1 MKRIGVNEDK
11 MEKKEGG
18 AHHIRGESS
27 PALKSVLKIRAGK
40 TKKKGTLG
48 RWNKQFLATSGRKNN
63 NRRRRLLAGRHCRC

>member
-18 AHHIRGESS
+18 AQHHIRGESS

-40 TKKKGTLG
+40 TKKKV
-48 RWNKQFLATSGRKNN
+48 
-63 NRRRRLLAGRHCRC
+63 H